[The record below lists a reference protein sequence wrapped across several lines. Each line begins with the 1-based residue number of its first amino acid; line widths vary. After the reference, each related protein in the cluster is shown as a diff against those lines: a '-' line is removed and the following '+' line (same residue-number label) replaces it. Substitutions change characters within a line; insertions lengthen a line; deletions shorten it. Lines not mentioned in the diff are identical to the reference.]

1 MGVVGLTFSIC
12 TLLTFGLA
20 MLAGRLTE
28 RAVEVYYAASVIVI
42 FAGFSR
48 AVSVFLDP
56 PWSMAFY
63 PLQDALCAALCFGAY
78 RSKRDWWKAA
88 LGLCFVAQCGIHTWF
103 WSTGDSSVST
113 LRQYILANNVF
124 YAAELAVLFVAG
136 GGHVARVLID
146 RWVLFHPRAVHRA
159 PHARGHG

>member
-1 MGVVGLTFSIC
+1 MGVVGVTFSVC
-12 TLLTFGLA
+12 TLATFGLA

-28 RAVEVYYAASVIVI
+28 RALEVYYAASVVVV

-56 PWSMAFY
+56 PWSMSFY

-78 RSKRDWWKAA
+78 RAKREWWKAA
-88 LGLCFVAQCGIHTWF
+88 LGLCFVAQCAIHAWF
-103 WSTGDSSVST
+103 WSRGDGSIPA
-113 LRQYILANNVF
+113 LRQYIFANNVF

-136 GGHVARVLID
+136 GGHVARVYRD
-146 RWVLFHPRAVHRA
+146 RWRLFRRGAADRLAHRWGY
-159 PHARGHG
+159 R